1 MSDLNFVPSEDMI
14 KELQSRYDEMV
25 FLGSSKRTKE
35 TEDITVCFTGS
46 YHACV
51 GLIELGRMA
60 VQSGGSG
67 DEDDSD

>member
-25 FLGSSKRTKE
+25 FLASSKRTKE
-35 TEDITVCFTGS
+35 SEDITVCFTGS

-51 GLIELGRMA
+51 GLIELGRIA
-60 VQSGGSG
+60 VQTGGS
-67 DEDDSD
+67 DENDSD